1 MTPAVDQLIVV
12 LLATGAV
19 VGALAAVT
27 SRRPLAGAAAAF
39 VSVMSTAAMMSVY
52 LRAPLSG
59 LALVLLQGAIG
70 VALYVFAVATF
81 DDGQRC
87 DAHSRWRWHRL
98 ALLIVI
104 IAALVTSLGLLL
116 VADGGRPLQAGISD
130 AAVGQQL
137 ATEAV
142 ATFSMCGFILLTALI
157 GIFEAMSPAQ
167 AVEEGE

>member
-39 VSVMSTAAMMSVY
+39 VSVMSTAAMMSIY

-81 DDGQRC
+81 DDGQLR
-87 DAHSRWRWHRL
+87 DAHSRRRWHRL
-98 ALLIVI
+98 ALLIV
-104 IAALVTSLGLLL
+104 AALVTSLGLLL

-137 ATEAV
+137 ATAAV
-142 ATFSMCGFILLTALI
+142 APFSMCGFILLTALV

-167 AVEEGE
+167 AAEEGE